1 MKKSPKA
8 SVHVK
13 PCNIAQSERHNRRDA
28 EYIKSL
34 NPRKL
39 YVRLDLTKHNASYV
53 APEME
58 GVTLDQYLESLRVMV
73 KQKTG
78 RAMQEKDIEYTDKNG
93 KVRTRRG
100 ASPIRECVV
109 VTEKN
114 TKLKDLLRF
123 TKEVEK
129 KWGIKALQVHL
140 HRDEGHYED
149 PADEKTWMPN
159 YHAHIIW
166 DWMDHST
173 GKSIKL
179 NADDMSTMQDMV
191 AEALDMERGQK
202 KSETG
207 VDHLERNDFI
217 LQKQE
222 KEKKRLEEEKRKAQS
237 ERAKAENKAKEA
249 KEQAR
254 KANEDKEQ
262 AEKKAQEA
270 KEEAKKATEEKEW
283 AKQKTKDAKT
293 ELSNAESKITE
304 KQAEVDNLEKRITQ
318 KEEVFDRMITET
330 RELRFQKYSD
340 KSAGS
345 DGWKD
350 SLLVGFSNNMIKADE
365 TIRYCIHAIQDYAY
379 SGFMCRGGGKHDC
392 IFWPEEAYAIK
403 KVMTS
408 FAEAFKTTLHTI
420 GDWLVWMANKIGKFN
435 DRELYRA
442 DNEVKEI
449 ADGYYDG
456 EIRKV
461 ENRYGGGMSR

>member
-1 MKKSPKA
+1 M
-8 SVHVK
+8 K
-13 PCNIAQSERHNRRDA
+13 PCNTAQSERHNRRDA

-34 NPRKL
+34 NPKKL

-58 GVTLDQYLESLRVMV
+58 GVTLDQYLESIRVMV

-78 RAMQEKDIEYTDKNG
+78 RAMQEKDVQYTDKNG
-93 KVRTRRG
+93 KVRTRNG

-109 VTEKN
+109 VIEKD

-140 HRDEGHYED
+140 HRDEGHYEN
-149 PADEKTWMPN
+149 PSDENTWVPN

-166 DWMDHST
+166 DWMDWKT

-207 VDHLERNDFI
+207 LDHLERNDFI

-237 ERAKAENKAKEA
+237 EKAKAENKANEA
-249 KEQAR
+249 KEEAK
-254 KANEDKEQ
+254 KAVEEKDE

-270 KEEAKKATEEKEW
+270 KTALT
-283 AKQKTKDAKT
+283 
-293 ELSNAESKITE
+293 SAESKITE
-304 KQAEVDNLEKRITQ
+304 KQSEIDNLDKRITS
-318 KEEVFDRMITET
+318 KEAALDRLITET
-330 RELRFQKYSD
+330 RTLRFEKYSD

-345 DGWKD
+345 DAWKD
-350 SLLVGFSNNMIKADE
+350 SLLIGFSNKMIKADE
-365 TIRYCIHAIQDYAY
+365 AILYCIHAIQDYAY

-392 IFWPEEAYAIK
+392 IFWPEEAHAIK

-408 FAEAFKTTLHTI
+408 FAEAFKTTLHAI
-420 GDWLVWMANKIGKFN
+420 GSWLVWMASKLGNFS

-442 DNEVKEI
+442 DNEVKQI
-449 ADGYYDG
+449 AKGNYDSQ
-456 EIRKV
+456 IRKV
-461 ENRYGGGMSR
+461 ENGYGGGLSR

>member
-1 MKKSPKA
+1 MNQKPKA

-13 PCNIAQSERHNRRDA
+13 PCNTAQSERHNRRDA

-34 NPRKL
+34 NPKKL
-39 YVRLDLTKHNASYV
+39 YVRLDLTKHNTSYV

-58 GVTLDQYLESLRVMV
+58 GVTLDQYLESIRVMV

-78 RAMQEKDIEYTDKNG
+78 RAMQEKDVQYTDKNG
-93 KVRTRRG
+93 KVRTRNG

-109 VTEKN
+109 VIEKD

-140 HRDEGHYED
+140 HRDEGHYEN
-149 PADEKTWMPN
+149 PSDENTWVPN

-166 DWMDHST
+166 DWMDWKT

-179 NADDMSTMQDMV
+179 NADDMSEMQDMV

-207 VDHLERNDFI
+207 LDHLEREQFI
-217 LQKQE
+217 KQKLE
-222 KEKKRLEEEKRKAQS
+222 KEKKQLEEEKRKAQS
-237 ERAKAENKAKEA
+237 EKAKAENKANEA

-262 AEKKAQEA
+262 AEKKALEA
-270 KEEAKKATEEKEW
+270 KT
-283 AKQKTKDAKT
+283 T
-293 ELSNAESKITE
+293 LSSAESKITE
-304 KQAEVDNLEKRITQ
+304 KQAEVDNLEKRITS
-318 KEEVFDRMITET
+318 KEEVLDRLISET
-330 RELRFQKYSD
+330 RTLRFEKYSD

-345 DGWKD
+345 DAWKD
-350 SLLVGFSNNMIKADE
+350 SLLIGFSNNMIKADE

-392 IFWPEEAYAIK
+392 IFWPEEAHAIK

-408 FAEAFKTTLHTI
+408 FAEAFKTTLHAI
-420 GDWLVWMANKIGKFN
+420 GDWLVWMANKLSKFN
-435 DRELYRA
+435 ERELYRA
-442 DNEVKEI
+442 DKEVKQI
-449 ADGYYDG
+449 ADGYYDSQ
-456 EIRKV
+456 IRKV
-461 ENRYGGGMSR
+461 ENGHGGGRSR

>member
-1 MKKSPKA
+1 MNQKPKA

-13 PCNIAQSERHNRRDA
+13 PCNTAQSERHNRRDA

-34 NPRKL
+34 NPKKL

-58 GVTLDQYLESLRVMV
+58 GVTLDQYLESIRVMV

-78 RAMQEKDIEYTDKNG
+78 RAMQEKDVQYTDKNG
-93 KVRTRRG
+93 KVRTRNG

-109 VTEKN
+109 VIEKD

-140 HRDEGHYED
+140 HRDEGHYEN
-149 PADEKTWMPN
+149 PSDENTWVPN

-166 DWMDHST
+166 DWMDWKT

-191 AEALDMERGQK
+191 AEAMDMERGQK

-207 VDHLERNDFI
+207 LDHLERNDFI

-222 KEKKRLEEEKRKAQS
+222 EEKKRLEEEKRKARS
-237 ERAKAENKAKEA
+237 EKAKAENKANEA
-249 KEQAR
+249 KEEAK
-254 KANEDKEQ
+254 KAVEEKDE

-270 KEEAKKATEEKEW
+270 KTALT
-283 AKQKTKDAKT
+283 
-293 ELSNAESKITE
+293 SAESKITE
-304 KQAEVDNLEKRITQ
+304 KQSEIDNLDKRITS
-318 KEEVFDRMITET
+318 KEAALDRLITET
-330 RELRFQKYSD
+330 RTLRFEKYSD

-345 DGWKD
+345 DAWKD
-350 SLLVGFSNNMIKADE
+350 SLLIGFSNKMIKADE
-365 TIRYCIHAIQDYAY
+365 AILYCIHAIQDYAY

-392 IFWPEEAYAIK
+392 IFWPEEAHAIK

-408 FAEAFKTTLHTI
+408 FAEAFKTTLHAI
-420 GDWLVWMANKIGKFN
+420 GSWLVWMASKLGNFS

-442 DNEVKEI
+442 DNEVKQI
-449 ADGYYDG
+449 AEGNYDSQ
-456 EIRKV
+456 IRKV
-461 ENRYGGGMSR
+461 ENGYGGGLSR

>member
-1 MKKSPKA
+1 MSNKPKA

-13 PCNIAQSERHNRRDA
+13 PCNTAQSERHNRRDA

-34 NPRKL
+34 NPKKL
-39 YVRLDLTKHNASYV
+39 YVRLDLTKHNTSYV

-58 GVTLDQYLESLRVMV
+58 GVTLDQYLESIRVMV

-78 RAMQEKDIEYTDKNG
+78 RAMQEKDVQYTDKNG
-93 KVRTRRG
+93 KVRTRNG

-109 VTEKN
+109 VTEKG

-149 PADEKTWMPN
+149 PADENTWVPN

-179 NADDMSTMQDMV
+179 NADDMSTMQDMI
-191 AEALDMERGQK
+191 AEALDLERGQK

-207 VDHLERNDFI
+207 LDHLERNDFI

-237 ERAKAENKAKEA
+237 EKAKAENKANEA
-249 KEQAR
+249 KEEAK
-254 KANEDKEQ
+254 KAKEEKDE

-270 KEEAKKATEEKEW
+270 KTALT
-283 AKQKTKDAKT
+283 
-293 ELSNAESKITE
+293 SAESKITE
-304 KQAEVDNLEKRITQ
+304 KQSEIDNLDKRITS
-318 KEEVFDRMITET
+318 KEAALDRLITET
-330 RELRFQKYSD
+330 RTLRFEKYSD

-345 DGWKD
+345 DAWKD
-350 SLLVGFSNNMIKADE
+350 SLLVGFSNKMIKADE
-365 TIRYCIHAIQDYAY
+365 AILYCIHAIQDYAY

-392 IFWPEEAYAIK
+392 IFWPEEAHAIK

-408 FAEAFKTTLHTI
+408 FAEAFKTTLHAI
-420 GDWLVWMANKIGKFN
+420 GSWLVWMASKLGNFS

-442 DNEVKEI
+442 DNEVKQI
-449 ADGYYDG
+449 AEGNYDSQ
-456 EIRKV
+456 IRKV
-461 ENRYGGGMSR
+461 ENGYGGGLSR

>member
-1 MKKSPKA
+1 MNQKPKA

-13 PCNIAQSERHNRRDA
+13 PCNTAQSERHNRRDA

-34 NPRKL
+34 NPKKL

-58 GVTLDQYLESLRVMV
+58 GVTLDQYLESIRVMV

-78 RAMQEKDIEYTDKNG
+78 RAMQEKDVQYTDKNG
-93 KVRTRRG
+93 KVRTRNG

-109 VTEKN
+109 VIEKD

-123 TKEVEK
+123 TKDVEK

-140 HRDEGHYED
+140 HRDEGHYEI
-149 PADEKTWMPN
+149 PSDENTWVPN

-166 DWMDHST
+166 DWMDWKT

-207 VDHLERNDFI
+207 LDHLERNDFI

-237 ERAKAENKAKEA
+237 EKAKAENKANEA
-249 KEQAR
+249 KEEAK
-254 KANEDKEQ
+254 KAVEEKDE

-270 KEEAKKATEEKEW
+270 KT
-283 AKQKTKDAKT
+283 TLT
-293 ELSNAESKITE
+293 SAESKITE
-304 KQAEVDNLEKRITQ
+304 KQTEIDELGKRITS
-318 KEEVFDRMITET
+318 KEAVLDRLITET
-330 RELRFQKYSD
+330 RDLRFAKYSD

-345 DGWKD
+345 DSWKD
-350 SLLVGFSNNMIKADE
+350 SLLIGFSNQMIKAE
-365 TIRYCIHAIQDYAY
+365 ESILYCIHAIQDYAY

-392 IFWPEEAYAIK
+392 IFWPQEAHAIK

-408 FAEAFKTTLHTI
+408 FAEAFKTTLHAI
-420 GDWLVWMANKIGKFN
+420 GSWLVWMASKMGNFS

-442 DNEVKEI
+442 DNEVKQI
-449 ADGYYDG
+449 ADGNYDG
-456 EIRKV
+456 QIRKV
-461 ENRYGGGMSR
+461 ENGYGGGLSR

>member
-1 MKKSPKA
+1 MKKNPKA

-13 PCNIAQSERHNRRDA
+13 PCNTAQSERHNRRDA

-34 NPRKL
+34 NPKKL

-58 GVTLDQYLESLRVMV
+58 GVTLDQYLESIRVMV

-78 RAMQEKDIEYTDKNG
+78 RAMQEKDVQYTDKNG
-93 KVRTRRG
+93 KVRTRNG

-109 VTEKN
+109 VTEKD

-149 PADEKTWMPN
+149 PADENTWMPN

-166 DWMDHST
+166 DWMDWKT

-191 AEALDMERGQK
+191 AEALDMKRGQK

-207 VDHLERNDFI
+207 LDHLERNDFI

-222 KEKKRLEEEKRKAQS
+222 NEKKRLEEEKRKAQS
-237 ERAKAENKAKEA
+237 EKAKAENKAKEA
-249 KEQAR
+249 M
-254 KANEDKEQ
+254 
-262 AEKKAQEA
+262 
-270 KEEAKKATEEKEW
+270 EEAKKAVEAKED
-283 AKQKTKDAKT
+283 AEQKTKDAKT
-293 ELSNAESKITE
+293 ELSSAESKITE
-304 KQAEVDNLEKRITQ
+304 KQGEIDELEERITR
-318 KEEVFDRMITET
+318 KEAVLDRLITET
-330 RELRFQKYSD
+330 RDLRFQKYSD

-345 DGWKD
+345 DSWKD
-350 SLLVGFSNNMIKADE
+350 SLLIGFSNKMIKADE
-365 TIRYCIHAIQDYAY
+365 AILYCIHAIQDYAY

-392 IFWPEEAYAIK
+392 IFWPEEAHAIK

-408 FAEAFKTTLHTI
+408 FAEAFKTTLHAI
-420 GDWLVWMANKIGKFN
+420 GSWLVWMASKIGNFS

-442 DNEVKEI
+442 DKEVKDI

-456 EIRKV
+456 QIQKV
-461 ENRYGGGMSR
+461 ENSYGGGISR

>member
-1 MKKSPKA
+1 MNQKPKA

-13 PCNIAQSERHNRRDA
+13 PCNTAQSERHNRRDP

-34 NPRKL
+34 NPKKL

-58 GVTLDQYLESLRVMV
+58 GVTLDQYLESIRVMV

-78 RAMQEKDIEYTDKNG
+78 RAMQEKDVQYTDKNG
-93 KVRTRRG
+93 MVRTRNG

-109 VTEKN
+109 VTEKD

-149 PADEKTWMPN
+149 PADENTWVPN

-179 NADDMSTMQDMV
+179 NADDMSTMQDMI
-191 AEALDMERGQK
+191 AEALDLERGQK

-207 VDHLERNDFI
+207 LDHLERNDFI

-237 ERAKAENKAKEA
+237 EKAKAENKANEA
-249 KEQAR
+249 KEEAK
-254 KANEDKEQ
+254 KAKEEKDE

-270 KEEAKKATEEKEW
+270 KTALT
-283 AKQKTKDAKT
+283 
-293 ELSNAESKITE
+293 SAESKITE
-304 KQAEVDNLEKRITQ
+304 KQTEIDSLDKRITS
-318 KEEVFDRMITET
+318 KEAVLDRLITET
-330 RELRFQKYSD
+330 RDLRFAKYSD

-345 DGWKD
+345 DAWKD

-392 IFWPEEAYAIK
+392 IFWPEEAHAIK

-408 FAEAFKTTLHTI
+408 FAEAFKTTLHAI
-420 GDWLVWMANKIGKFN
+420 GDWLVWMANKLSKFN
-435 DRELYRA
+435 ERELYRA
-442 DNEVKEI
+442 DKEVKQI

-456 EIRKV
+456 QIRKV
-461 ENRYGGGMSR
+461 ENGYGGGRSR

>member
-1 MKKSPKA
+1 M
-8 SVHVK
+8 K
-13 PCNIAQSERHNRRDA
+13 PCNTAQSERHNRRDA

-34 NPRKL
+34 NPKKL

-53 APEME
+53 TPEME
-58 GVTLDQYLESLRVMV
+58 GVTLDQYLESIRVMV

-78 RAMQEKDIEYTDKNG
+78 RAMQEKDVQYTDKNG
-93 KVRTRRG
+93 KVRTRNG

-109 VTEKN
+109 VIEKD

-140 HRDEGHYED
+140 HRDEGHYEN
-149 PADEKTWMPN
+149 PSDENTWVPN

-166 DWMDHST
+166 DWMDWKT

-207 VDHLERNDFI
+207 LDHLEREQFI
-217 LQKQE
+217 KQKLE
-222 KEKKRLEEEKRKAQS
+222 KEKKQLEEEKRKAQS
-237 ERAKAENKAKEA
+237 EKAKAENKANEA

-262 AEKKAQEA
+262 AEKKALEA
-270 KEEAKKATEEKEW
+270 KT
-283 AKQKTKDAKT
+283 TLT
-293 ELSNAESKITE
+293 SAESKITE
-304 KQAEVDNLEKRITQ
+304 KQAEVDNLEKRITS
-318 KEEVFDRMITET
+318 KEEVLDRLISET
-330 RELRFQKYSD
+330 RTLRFEKYSD

-345 DGWKD
+345 DAWKD
-350 SLLVGFSNNMIKADE
+350 SLLIGFSNNMIKAEE

-392 IFWPEEAYAIK
+392 IFWPEEAHAIK

-408 FAEAFKTTLHTI
+408 FAEAFKTTLHAI
-420 GDWLVWMANKIGKFN
+420 GDWLVWMANKLSKFN
-435 DRELYRA
+435 ERELYRA
-442 DNEVKEI
+442 DKEVKQI

-456 EIRKV
+456 QIRKV
-461 ENRYGGGMSR
+461 ENGYGGGRSR

>member
-1 MKKSPKA
+1 MSNKPKA

-13 PCNIAQSERHNRRDA
+13 PCNTGQSELHNRRDP
-28 EYIKSL
+28 EYIKKL
-34 NPRKL
+34 NPKKL

-58 GVTLDQYLESLRVMV
+58 GVTLDQYLDSIRVMV

-78 RAMQEKDIEYTDKNG
+78 RAMQEKEIKYPG
-93 KVRTRRG
+93 KGGKIITRQG

-109 VTEKN
+109 VTEKD
-114 TKLKDLLRF
+114 TRLKDLLRF

-140 HRDEGHYED
+140 HRDEGHYEIPGND
-149 PADEKTWMPN
+149 STWKPN

-179 NADDMSTMQDMV
+179 DADDMSAMQDMV
-191 AEALDMERGQK
+191 AEALNMERGQK
-202 KSETG
+202 KAETG
-207 VDHLERNDFI
+207 LDHLERNDFI

-237 ERAKAENKAKEA
+237 EKAKAENKAH
-249 KEQAR
+249 
-254 KANEDKEQ
+254 
-262 AEKKAQEA
+262 EA
-270 KEEAKKATEEKEW
+270 KEEAKKAVEAKDEAEK
-283 AKQKTKDAKT
+283 KTQEAKT
-293 ELSNAESKITE
+293 ALTSAESKITE
-304 KQAEVDNLEKRITQ
+304 KQTEIDSLDNIITS
-318 KEEVFDRMITET
+318 KEAVLDRLIMET
-330 RELRFQKYSD
+330 RDLRFAKYSD

-350 SLLVGFSNNMIKADE
+350 SLLVGFSNQMIAAEKS
-365 TIRYCIHAIQDYAY
+365 TIPYCIQAIQDYAY

-392 IFWPEEAYAIK
+392 VFWPEEAHAIK

-408 FAEAFKTTLHTI
+408 FAEAFKTTLHAI
-420 GDWLVWMANKIGKFN
+420 GEWLVWMANKLGNFS
-435 DRELYRA
+435 DRELFRA
-442 DNEVKEI
+442 DNEVKQI

-456 EIRKV
+456 KIRKV
-461 ENRYGGGMSR
+461 ENGYGGMSR

>member
-1 MKKSPKA
+1 MNQKPKA

-13 PCNIAQSERHNRRDA
+13 PCNTAQSERHNRRDA

-34 NPRKL
+34 NPKKL

-58 GVTLDQYLESLRVMV
+58 GVTLDQYLESIRVMV

-78 RAMQEKDIEYTDKNG
+78 RAMQEKDVQYTDKNG
-93 KVRTRRG
+93 KVRTRNG

-109 VTEKN
+109 VTEKG

-149 PADEKTWMPN
+149 PADENTWVPN

-179 NADDMSTMQDMV
+179 NADDMSTMQDMI
-191 AEALDMERGQK
+191 AEALDLERGQK

-207 VDHLERNDFI
+207 LDHLERNDFI

-237 ERAKAENKAKEA
+237 EKAKAENKANEA
-249 KEQAR
+249 KEEAK
-254 KANEDKEQ
+254 KAKEEKDE

-270 KEEAKKATEEKEW
+270 KTALT
-283 AKQKTKDAKT
+283 
-293 ELSNAESKITE
+293 SAESKITE
-304 KQAEVDNLEKRITQ
+304 KQSEIDNLDKRITS
-318 KEEVFDRMITET
+318 KEAALDRLITET
-330 RELRFQKYSD
+330 RTLRFEKYSD

-345 DGWKD
+345 DAWKD
-350 SLLVGFSNNMIKADE
+350 SLLIGFSNKMIKADE
-365 TIRYCIHAIQDYAY
+365 AILYCIHAIQDYAY

-392 IFWPEEAYAIK
+392 IFWPEEAHAIK

-408 FAEAFKTTLHTI
+408 FAEAFKTTLHAI
-420 GDWLVWMANKIGKFN
+420 GSWLVWMASKLGNFS

-442 DNEVKEI
+442 DNEVKQI
-449 ADGYYDG
+449 AEGNYDSQ
-456 EIRKV
+456 IRKV
-461 ENRYGGGMSR
+461 ENGYGGGLSR

>member
-1 MKKSPKA
+1 MSNKPKA

-13 PCNIAQSERHNRRDA
+13 PCNTGQSELHNRRDP
-28 EYIKSL
+28 EYIKKL
-34 NPRKL
+34 NPKKL

-58 GVTLDQYLESLRVMV
+58 GVTLDQYLDSIRVMV

-78 RAMQEKDIEYTDKNG
+78 RAMQEKEIKYPG
-93 KVRTRRG
+93 KGGKIITRQG

-109 VTEKN
+109 VTEKD
-114 TKLKDLLRF
+114 TRLKDLLRF

-140 HRDEGHYED
+140 HRDEGHYEIPGND
-149 PADEKTWMPN
+149 STWKPN

-179 NADDMSTMQDMV
+179 DADDMSAMQDMV
-191 AEALDMERGQK
+191 AEALNMERGQK
-202 KSETG
+202 KAETG
-207 VDHLERNDFI
+207 LDHLERNDFI

-237 ERAKAENKAKEA
+237 EKAKAENKAHEA
-249 KEQAR
+249 K
-254 KANEDKEQ
+254 D
-262 AEKKAQEA
+262 
-270 KEEAKKATEEKEW
+270 EAKKAVEAKDEAEK
-283 AKQKTKDAKT
+283 KTQEAKT
-293 ELSNAESKITE
+293 ALTSAESKITE
-304 KQAEVDNLEKRITQ
+304 KQTEIDSLDNIITS
-318 KEEVFDRMITET
+318 KEAVLDRLIMET
-330 RELRFQKYSD
+330 RDLRFAKYSD

-350 SLLVGFSNNMIKADE
+350 SLLVGFSNQMIAAEKS
-365 TIRYCIHAIQDYAY
+365 TIPYCIQAIQDYAY

-392 IFWPEEAYAIK
+392 VFWPEEAHAIK

-408 FAEAFKTTLHTI
+408 FAEAFKTTLHAI
-420 GDWLVWMANKIGKFN
+420 GEWLVWMANKLGNFS
-435 DRELYRA
+435 DRELFRA
-442 DNEVKEI
+442 DNEVKQI

-456 EIRKV
+456 KIRKV
-461 ENRYGGGMSR
+461 ENGYGGMSR

>member
-1 MKKSPKA
+1 MSTKPKA

-34 NPRKL
+34 DPKKL
-39 YVRLDLTKHNASYV
+39 YVRLDLSKYNASYV

-58 GVTLDQYLESLRVMV
+58 GVTLQQHLESIRVMV

-78 RAMQEKDIEYTDKNG
+78 RSMQEKDVEYTDKNG
-93 KVRTRRG
+93 KVRVRKG
-100 ASPIRECVV
+100 CSPIRECVV
-109 VTEKN
+109 VINEDTR
-114 TKLKDLLRF
+114 LKALLRF
-123 TKEVEK
+123 TRMVEAR
-129 KWGIKALQVHL
+129 WGIKALQVHL
-140 HRDEGHYED
+140 HRDEGHYEIPGD
-149 PADEKTWMPN
+149 DSTWKPN

-166 DWMDHST
+166 DWMDHTT

-179 NADDMSTMQDMV
+179 DADDMSAMQDMV
-191 AEALDMERGQK
+191 AEALNMERGVK

-207 VDHLERNDFI
+207 LDHLERNDFI

-222 KEKKRLEEEKRKAQS
+222 KEKKQLEEEKRKAQS
-237 ERAKAENKAKEA
+237 EKAKAENKANEA
-249 KEQAR
+249 KKQAR

-262 AEKKAQEA
+262 AEQKAQEA
-270 KEEAKKATEEKEW
+270 KEEAKKATEEKED
-283 AKQKTKDAKT
+283 AEQKTKDAKT
-293 ELSNAESKITE
+293 ELSYAESKITE
-304 KQAEVDNLEKRITQ
+304 KQAEIDSLENRITS
-318 KEEVFDRMITET
+318 KEEVLDRLISET
-330 RELRFQKYSD
+330 RTLRFEKYSD

-345 DGWKD
+345 DAWKD

-392 IFWPEEAYAIK
+392 IFWPEEAHAIK

-408 FAEAFKTTLHTI
+408 FAEAFKTTLHAI
-420 GDWLVWMANKIGKFN
+420 GDWLVWMANKLSNFS

-442 DNEVKEI
+442 DNEVKQI

-456 EIRKV
+456 QIRKV
-461 ENRYGGGMSR
+461 ENGFGGRSR

>member
-1 MKKSPKA
+1 MNQKPKA

-13 PCNIAQSERHNRRDA
+13 PCNTAQSERHNRRDP

-34 NPRKL
+34 NPKKL

-58 GVTLDQYLESLRVMV
+58 GVTLDQYLESIRVMV

-78 RAMQEKDIEYTDKNG
+78 RAMQEKDVQYTDKNG
-93 KVRTRRG
+93 MVRTRNG

-109 VTEKN
+109 VTEKD

-149 PADEKTWMPN
+149 PADENTWVPN

-179 NADDMSTMQDMV
+179 NADDMSTMQDMI
-191 AEALDMERGQK
+191 AEALDLERGQK

-207 VDHLERNDFI
+207 LDHLERNDFI

-237 ERAKAENKAKEA
+237 EKAKAENKANEA
-249 KEQAR
+249 KEEAK
-254 KANEDKEQ
+254 KAKEEKDE

-270 KEEAKKATEEKEW
+270 KTALT
-283 AKQKTKDAKT
+283 
-293 ELSNAESKITE
+293 SAESKITE
-304 KQAEVDNLEKRITQ
+304 KQTEIDSLDKRITS
-318 KEEVFDRMITET
+318 KEAVLDRLITET
-330 RELRFQKYSD
+330 RDLRFAKYSD

-345 DGWKD
+345 DAWKD

-392 IFWPEEAYAIK
+392 IFWPEEAHAIK

-408 FAEAFKTTLHTI
+408 FAEAFKTTLHAI
-420 GDWLVWMANKIGKFN
+420 GDWLVWMANKLSKFN
-435 DRELYRA
+435 ERELYRA
-442 DNEVKEI
+442 NNEVKDV
-449 ADGYYDG
+449 ADGQYDWRIERLDRG
-456 EIRKV
+456 Q
-461 ENRYGGGMSR
+461 GGGMSR

>member
-1 MKKSPKA
+1 MNQKPKA

-13 PCNIAQSERHNRRDA
+13 PCNTAQSERHNRRDA

-34 NPRKL
+34 NPKKL

-58 GVTLDQYLESLRVMV
+58 GVTLDQYLESIRVMV

-78 RAMQEKDIEYTDKNG
+78 RAMQEKDVQYTDKNG
-93 KVRTRRG
+93 KVRTRNG

-109 VTEKN
+109 VIEKD

-140 HRDEGHYED
+140 HRDEGHYEN
-149 PADEKTWMPN
+149 PSDENTWVPN

-166 DWMDHST
+166 DWMDWKT

-179 NADDMSTMQDMV
+179 NADDMSEMQDMV

-207 VDHLERNDFI
+207 LDHLEREQFI
-217 LQKQE
+217 KQKLE
-222 KEKKRLEEEKRKAQS
+222 KEKKQLEEEKRKAQS
-237 ERAKAENKAKEA
+237 EKAKAENKANEA

-254 KANEDKEQ
+254 KAHEDKEQ
-262 AEKKAQEA
+262 AEKKALEA
-270 KEEAKKATEEKEW
+270 KT
-283 AKQKTKDAKT
+283 TLT
-293 ELSNAESKITE
+293 SAESKITE
-304 KQAEVDNLEKRITQ
+304 KQAEVDNLEKRITS
-318 KEEVFDRMITET
+318 KEEVLDRLISET
-330 RELRFQKYSD
+330 RTLRFEKYSD

-345 DGWKD
+345 DAWKD
-350 SLLVGFSNNMIKADE
+350 SLLIGFSNNMIKADE

-392 IFWPEEAYAIK
+392 IFWPEEAHAIK
-403 KVMTS
+403 KVMMS
-408 FAEAFKTTLHTI
+408 FAEAFKTTLYAI
-420 GDWLVWMANKIGKFN
+420 GDWLVWMANKLSKFN
-435 DRELYRA
+435 ERELYRA
-442 DNEVKEI
+442 DKEVKQI
-449 ADGYYDG
+449 ANGYYDG
-456 EIRKV
+456 QIRKV
-461 ENRYGGGMSR
+461 ENGYGGGRSR

>member
-1 MKKSPKA
+1 MNQKPKA

-13 PCNIAQSERHNRRDA
+13 PCNTAQSERHNRRDA

-34 NPRKL
+34 NPKKL

-58 GVTLDQYLESLRVMV
+58 GATLDQYLESIRVMV

-78 RAMQEKDIEYTDKNG
+78 RAMQEKDVQYTDKNG
-93 KVRTRRG
+93 KVRTRNG

-109 VTEKN
+109 VTEKD

-149 PADEKTWMPN
+149 PADENTWMPN

-166 DWMDHST
+166 DWMDWKT

-191 AEALDMERGQK
+191 AEALDMKRGQK

-207 VDHLERNDFI
+207 LDHLERNDFI

-222 KEKKRLEEEKRKAQS
+222 NEKKRLEEEKRKAQS
-237 ERAKAENKAKEA
+237 EKAKAENKAKEA
-249 KEQAR
+249 M
-254 KANEDKEQ
+254 
-262 AEKKAQEA
+262 
-270 KEEAKKATEEKEW
+270 EEAKKAVEAKED
-283 AKQKTKDAKT
+283 AEQKTKDAKT
-293 ELSNAESKITE
+293 ELSSAESKITE
-304 KQAEVDNLEKRITQ
+304 KQGEIDELEERITR
-318 KEEVFDRMITET
+318 KEAVLDRLITET
-330 RELRFQKYSD
+330 RDLRFQKYSD

-345 DGWKD
+345 DSWKD
-350 SLLVGFSNNMIKADE
+350 SLLIGFSNKMIKADE
-365 TIRYCIHAIQDYAY
+365 AILYCIHAIQDYAY

-392 IFWPEEAYAIK
+392 IFWPEEAHAIK

-408 FAEAFKTTLHTI
+408 FAEAFKTTLHAI
-420 GDWLVWMANKIGKFN
+420 GSWLVWMASKIGNFS

-442 DNEVKEI
+442 DKEVKDI

-456 EIRKV
+456 QIQKV
-461 ENRYGGGMSR
+461 ENSYGGGISR

>member
-1 MKKSPKA
+1 M
-8 SVHVK
+8 K
-13 PCNIAQSERHNRRDA
+13 PCNTAQSERHNRRDA

-34 NPRKL
+34 NPKKL

-58 GVTLDQYLESLRVMV
+58 GVTLDQYLESIRVMV

-78 RAMQEKDIEYTDKNG
+78 RAMQEKDVQYTDKNG
-93 KVRTRRG
+93 KVRTRNG

-109 VTEKN
+109 VIEKD

-140 HRDEGHYED
+140 HRDEGHYEN
-149 PADEKTWMPN
+149 PSDENTWVPN

-166 DWMDHST
+166 DWMDWKT

-207 VDHLERNDFI
+207 LDHLERNDFI

-237 ERAKAENKAKEA
+237 EKAKAENKANEA
-249 KEQAR
+249 KEEAK
-254 KANEDKEQ
+254 KAVEEKDE

-270 KEEAKKATEEKEW
+270 KTALT
-283 AKQKTKDAKT
+283 
-293 ELSNAESKITE
+293 SAESKITE
-304 KQAEVDNLEKRITQ
+304 KQSEIDNLDKRITS
-318 KEEVFDRMITET
+318 KEAALDRLITET
-330 RELRFQKYSD
+330 RTLRFEKYSD

-345 DGWKD
+345 DAWKD
-350 SLLVGFSNNMIKADE
+350 SLLIGFSNKMIKADE
-365 TIRYCIHAIQDYAY
+365 AILYCIHAIQDYAY

-392 IFWPEEAYAIK
+392 IFWPEEAHAIK

-408 FAEAFKTTLHTI
+408 FAEAFKTTLHAI
-420 GDWLVWMANKIGKFN
+420 GSWLVWMASKLGNFS

-442 DNEVKEI
+442 DNEVKQI
-449 ADGYYDG
+449 AEGNYDSQ
-456 EIRKV
+456 IRKV
-461 ENRYGGGMSR
+461 ENGYGGGLSR

>member
-1 MKKSPKA
+1 MNQKPKA

-13 PCNIAQSERHNRRDA
+13 PCNTAQSERHNRRDA

-34 NPRKL
+34 NPKKL
-39 YVRLDLTKHNASYV
+39 YVRLDLTKHNTSYV

-58 GVTLDQYLESLRVMV
+58 GVTIDQYLESIRVMV

-78 RAMQEKDIEYTDKNG
+78 RAMQEKDVQYTDKNG
-93 KVRTRRG
+93 KVRTRNG

-109 VTEKN
+109 VTEKD

-140 HRDEGHYED
+140 HRDEGHYEN
-149 PADEKTWMPN
+149 PSDENTWVPN

-166 DWMDHST
+166 DWMDWKT

-207 VDHLERNDFI
+207 LDHLEREQFI
-217 LQKQE
+217 KQKLE
-222 KEKKRLEEEKRKAQS
+222 KEKKQLEEEKRKAQS
-237 ERAKAENKAKEA
+237 EKAKAENKANEA

-262 AEKKAQEA
+262 AEKKALEA
-270 KEEAKKATEEKEW
+270 KT
-283 AKQKTKDAKT
+283 TLT
-293 ELSNAESKITE
+293 SAESKITE
-304 KQAEVDNLEKRITQ
+304 KQAEVDNLEKRITS
-318 KEEVFDRMITET
+318 KEEVLDRLISET
-330 RELRFQKYSD
+330 RTLRFEKYSD

-345 DGWKD
+345 DAWKD
-350 SLLVGFSNNMIKADE
+350 SLLIGFSNNMIKADE

-392 IFWPEEAYAIK
+392 IFWPEEAHAIK

-408 FAEAFKTTLHTI
+408 FAEAFKTTLHAI
-420 GDWLVWMANKIGKFN
+420 GDWLVWMANKLSKFN
-435 DRELYRA
+435 ERELYRA
-442 DNEVKEI
+442 DKEVKQI

-456 EIRKV
+456 QIRKV
-461 ENRYGGGMSR
+461 ENGYGGGRSR

>member
-1 MKKSPKA
+1 MSNNPKA

-13 PCNIAQSERHNRRDA
+13 PCNIGQSELHNRRDP
-28 EYIKSL
+28 EYIMSL
-34 NPRKL
+34 NPKKL

-58 GVTLDQYLESLRVMV
+58 DVTLDQYLESIRVMV

-78 RAMQEKDIEYTDKNG
+78 RAMQEKDVQYTDKNG
-93 KVRTRRG
+93 KVRTRNG

-109 VTEKN
+109 VTEKD

-129 KWGIKALQVHL
+129 KWGIKALQIHL

-149 PADEKTWMPN
+149 PADENTWVPN

-179 NADDMSTMQDMV
+179 NADDMSTMQDMI
-191 AEALDMERGQK
+191 AEALDLERGQK

-207 VDHLERNDFI
+207 LDHLERNDFI

-237 ERAKAENKAKEA
+237 EKAKAENKANEA
-249 KEQAR
+249 KEEAK
-254 KANEDKEQ
+254 KAKEEKDE

-270 KEEAKKATEEKEW
+270 KTALT
-283 AKQKTKDAKT
+283 
-293 ELSNAESKITE
+293 SAESKITE
-304 KQAEVDNLEKRITQ
+304 KQTEIDSLDKRITS
-318 KEEVFDRMITET
+318 KEAVLDRLITET
-330 RELRFQKYSD
+330 RDLRFAKYSD

-345 DGWKD
+345 DAWKD

-365 TIRYCIHAIQDYAY
+365 TIPYCIHAIQDYAY

-392 IFWPEEAYAIK
+392 IFWPEEAHAIK

-408 FAEAFKTTLHTI
+408 FAEAFKTTLHAI
-420 GDWLVWMANKIGKFN
+420 GDWLVWMANKLGNFS
-435 DRELYRA
+435 DRELFRA
-442 DNEVKEI
+442 NNEVKQI

-456 EIRKV
+456 KIRKV
-461 ENRYGGGMSR
+461 ENGYGGMSR

>member
-1 MKKSPKA
+1 MNQKPKA

-13 PCNIAQSERHNRRDA
+13 PCNTAQSERHNRRDA

-34 NPRKL
+34 NPKKL

-58 GVTLDQYLESLRVMV
+58 GVTLDQYLESIRVMV

-78 RAMQEKDIEYTDKNG
+78 RAMQEKDVQYTDKNG
-93 KVRTRRG
+93 MVRTRNG

-109 VTEKN
+109 VTEKD

-149 PADEKTWMPN
+149 PADENTWVPN

-179 NADDMSTMQDMV
+179 NADDMSTMQDMI
-191 AEALDMERGQK
+191 AEALDLERGQK

-207 VDHLERNDFI
+207 LDHLERNDFI

-237 ERAKAENKAKEA
+237 EKAKAENKANEA
-249 KEQAR
+249 KEEAK
-254 KANEDKEQ
+254 KAKEEKDE

-270 KEEAKKATEEKEW
+270 KTALT
-283 AKQKTKDAKT
+283 
-293 ELSNAESKITE
+293 SAESKITE
-304 KQAEVDNLEKRITQ
+304 KQTEIDSLDKRITS
-318 KEEVFDRMITET
+318 KEAVLDRLITET
-330 RELRFQKYSD
+330 RDLRFAKYSD

-345 DGWKD
+345 DAWKD

-365 TIRYCIHAIQDYAY
+365 TIPYCIHAIQDYAY

-392 IFWPEEAYAIK
+392 IFWPEEAHAIK

-408 FAEAFKTTLHTI
+408 FAEAFKTTLHAI
-420 GDWLVWMANKIGKFN
+420 GEWLVWMANKLGNFS
-435 DRELYRA
+435 DRELFRA
-442 DNEVKEI
+442 DNEVKQI

-456 EIRKV
+456 KIRKV
-461 ENRYGGGMSR
+461 ENGYGGMSR